1 LIDFERLKPSQ
12 ALPKPSQTLSKS
24 LSNSLKTSQTQ
35 AKSSILAG
43 LGWIHG
49 GHLQKDSKKLQ
60 KDSKKLQIFKKPI
73 PSPQISL
80 ARVSGS
86 AVLASRSSSNG
97 STSHPVDSGYL
108 QNRQA
113 KGTGNGV
120 CWDGN

>member
-1 LIDFERLKPSQ
+1 
-12 ALPKPSQTLSKS
+12 
-24 LSNSLKTSQTQ
+24 
-35 AKSSILAG
+35 LAG

-49 GHLQKDSKKLQ
+49 GHLQKDSKKLQKDSKKLQ

-97 STSHPVDSGYL
+97 STIHPVGSGYL
-108 QNRQA
+108 QTRQA